1 MNIYIY
7 ECGLCYGTGK
17 VTNEDNG
24 KELCGHCNGSGVI
37 EVGNDDDESY

>member
-17 VTNEDNG
+17 LVHEEHEN
-24 KELCGHCNGSGVI
+24 KLCDHCNGSGVI